1 MSKEKLLS
9 PSEAARLLGISPV
22 TLSKWARK
30 GAIKAHQTLG
40 RHRRYTYTE
49 IQRFA
54 RAQGMTLFVADTS
67 PSRVLVVDDDPQF
80 STFLLDVLTEATVG
94 LMAKRAG
101 DGFEAGRL
109 IHKFRPQI
117 VLLDIMLPGVDGFEV
132 CRQLQADPETR
143 EIRVIAM
150 TGYYSKETTQRIL
163 QAGAEACLQ
172 KPFSRVQLLDALGLQ
187 GLSDGGQADRA
198 AIGRLHD

>member
-1 MSKEKLLS
+1 MPKEKLLS
-9 PSEAARLLGISPV
+9 PSEAAGLLGISPV

-30 GAIKAHQTLG
+30 GAIQAHQTLG
-40 RHRRYTYTE
+40 RHRRFTYTE

-54 RAQGMTLFVADTS
+54 REQGMTLFDADDS
-67 PSRVLVVDDDPQF
+67 PTRVLVVEDDPQL
-80 STFLLDVLTEATVG
+80 STFLLEALTEDAVG
-94 LMAKRAG
+94 VLAERAG

-109 IHKFRPQI
+109 IQKFRPQI

-150 TGYYSKETTQRIL
+150 TGYYSKENAQRIL
-163 QAGAEACLQ
+163 QSGAEACLQ
-172 KPFSRVQLLDALGLQ
+172 KPFSRAQLFDALGLQ
-187 GLSDGGQADRA
+187 GRSDGSQAQRA
-198 AIGRLHD
+198 VTGRLHD